1 MLLQLITG
9 KSLALWPL
17 PIHKLIMQYIFISKY
32 YLAYDRTLLGCINQA
47 YFGLLLRLSQWFF
60 QDAFY
65 FLQWCYLWFH
75 CLKNQ
80 SNRVKGILN
89 MCDLY
94 NPKKHLVNNVF
105 PDIHTWWENSSYWFF
120 LVWCWPPT
128 KMGLGAVSLFRK
140 GWFAH
145 QGRCTNPGLFCRHFS
160 LLLEGKKMLLEV

>member
-1 MLLQLITG
+1 
-9 KSLALWPL
+9 
-17 PIHKLIMQYIFISKY
+17 MQYIFISKY
-32 YLAYDRTLLGCINQA
+32 YLAYDRTLLGCINHA

-105 PDIHTWWENSSYWFF
+105 PDIHTVHGGKTHHIDSFWFDADHPLRWDWEQCPYSEKGDLHIREDAQIQNSFAIISLCYWKARRSY
-120 LVWCWPPT
+120 
-128 KMGLGAVSLFRK
+128 
-140 GWFAH
+140 
-145 QGRCTNPGLFCRHFS
+145 
-160 LLLEGKKMLLEV
+160 